1 MSTKGVADVVFC
13 LDASDSMKPCIDG
26 VKTHISSFLEGLK
39 SDGQRTWDVRF
50 DFLAHQTV
58 RGAGGVI
65 GHGHFSLYHSEPDND
80 VVSVLYMGQQGQR
93 GRFFTTDIAEFK
105 RGLDKVEV
113 LGDEGPLVALDSCL
127 DFPWRK
133 AGECHRV
140 VIFMT
145 DEPFETSSAPEL
157 EKQFLEELLQK
168 TQDLKVLL
176 FYCRTRF
183 SRLRRTGRGRQ
194 ERVRGCGRSVYWL
207 GECRLS
213 KTTIRYREIRVGF
226 DCQPTGFDCRK
237 EGQKGFVWPGR
248 LGNHGGERRRYRSD
262 VSTREISSPA

>member
-39 SDGQRTWDVRF
+39 SDRQRNWDVRF

-58 RGAGGVI
+58 LGEGGVI
-65 GHGHFSLYHSEPDND
+65 GHGHYSLYHNGESSEEGD
-80 VVSVLYMGQQGQR
+80 VLTALYTGQKGQQGQR
-93 GRFFTTDIAEFK
+93 GRFFTTDINEFK
-105 RGLDKVEV
+105 RGLEKVEV
-113 LGDEGPLVALDSCL
+113 IGDEGPFVALDSCL

-145 DEPFETSSAPEL
+145 DEPFETSSAPE
-157 EKQFLEELLQK
+157 EERQFLEELLQK

-176 FYCRTRF
+176 FIVAPDSPAYEELAEVDK
-183 SRLRRTGRGRQ
+183 S
-194 ERVRGCGRSVYWL
+194 EYEAVDGRSAGLADVDFRKL
-207 GECRLS
+207 LS
-213 KTTIRYREIRVGF
+213 GIGKSV
-226 DCQPTGFDCRK
+226 
-237 EGQKGFVWPGR
+237 
-248 LGNHGGERRRYRSD
+248 S
-262 VSTREISSPA
+262 VSTANQQKPTAEKKVKRGLFGQTEWGNVEGVDATDRT

>member
-50 DFLAHQTV
+50 DFLAHHTV
-58 RGAGGVI
+58 RGAGSVI
-65 GHGHFSLYHSEPDND
+65 GHAHYSLYHNGEFSEGED
-80 VVSVLYMGQQGQR
+80 VLSALYTGQKGQQGQR

-133 AGECHRV
+133 AGGCHRV

-157 EKQFLEELLQK
+157 EKQFLEELQQK

-176 FYCRTRF
+176 FIVAPDSPAYEELAEVDK
-183 SRLRRTGRGRQ
+183 SEYEAVDGQSTGLANVDFRKLLSGI
-194 ERVRGCGRSVYWL
+194 GKSV
-207 GECRLS
+207 S
-213 KTTIRYREIRVGF
+213 
-226 DCQPTGFDCRK
+226 
-237 EGQKGFVWPGR
+237 
-248 LGNHGGERRRYRSD
+248 
-262 VSTREISSPA
+262 VSTANQQGSTAEKRVKRGLFGQTDWGSVEGVVDATDRT

>member
-58 RGAGGVI
+58 RGEGGVI
-65 GHGHFSLYHSEPDND
+65 GHWHFSLYHSEPGND
-80 VVSVLYMGQQGQR
+80 VVSVLYMGQQGQQGQR
-93 GRFFTTDIAEFK
+93 GSFFTTDIAEFK

-113 LGDEGPLVALDSCL
+113 QGDEGPLVALDSCL

-145 DEPFETSSAPEL
+145 DEPFETSSAPET
-157 EKQFLEELLQK
+157 ERQFLEELLQK

-176 FYCRTRF
+176 FIVAPDSPAYEELAEVDK
-183 SRLRRTGRGRQ
+183 SEYEAVDGQSTGLANVDFRKLLSGI
-194 ERVRGCGRSVYWL
+194 GKSV
-207 GECRLS
+207 S
-213 KTTIRYREIRVGF
+213 
-226 DCQPTGFDCRK
+226 
-237 EGQKGFVWPGR
+237 
-248 LGNHGGERRRYRSD
+248 
-262 VSTREISSPA
+262 VSTANQQGSTAEKRVKRGLFGQADWGTMEGSVVDTTDRT

>member
-39 SDGQRTWDVRF
+39 SDRQRSWDVRF

-58 RGAGGVI
+58 LGEGGVI
-65 GHGHFSLYHSEPDND
+65 GHGHYSLYHDGEFSEGGD
-80 VVSVLYMGQQGQR
+80 VLTALYTGQQ
-93 GRFFTTDIAEFK
+93 GRFFTTDIDEFK

-113 LGDEGPLVALDSCL
+113 IGDEGPLVALDSCL

-157 EKQFLEELLQK
+157 ERQFLEELLQK

-176 FYCRTRF
+176 FIVAPDSPAYEELAEVDKSEYEAVD
-183 SRLRRTGRGRQ
+183 SRSAGLADVDFRKLLSGIGK
-194 ERVRGCGRSVYWL
+194 SV
-207 GECRLS
+207 S
-213 KTTIRYREIRVGF
+213 
-226 DCQPTGFDCRK
+226 
-237 EGQKGFVWPGR
+237 
-248 LGNHGGERRRYRSD
+248 
-262 VSTREISSPA
+262 VSTANQQGPTAEKTVKRGLFGQTEWGTIEGVDTSDRT